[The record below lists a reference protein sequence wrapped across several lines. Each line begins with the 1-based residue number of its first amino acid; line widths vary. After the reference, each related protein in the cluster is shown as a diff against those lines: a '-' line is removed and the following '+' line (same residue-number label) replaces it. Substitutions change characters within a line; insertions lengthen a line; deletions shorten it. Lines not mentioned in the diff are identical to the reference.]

1 MPWPKYS
8 FQTRFTNTR
17 AVSGLSGETVHLARS
32 SRVYRPFFSGSGGRN
47 AGVFG
52 VTTGPDVS
60 SQLPRA
66 RIRTVRGGPDVVTS
80 TFGIVFS
87 RSVRAFVAA
96 ASASRSGF
104 SSGADVAAA
113 LGMKVATVFVARSK
127 VQKMLQEEIRKLE
140 EPEAE

>member
-1 MPWPKYS
+1 SACEPASSNDRAMPRTKYS

-60 SQLPRA
+60 SQLPRD
-66 RIRTVRGGPDVVTS
+66 RMRTVRGGPDGVTS
-80 TFGIVFS
+80 HRG
-87 RSVRAFVAA
+87 SVV
-96 ASASRSGF
+96 SV
-104 SSGADVAAA
+104 GARG
-113 LGMKVATVFVARSK
+113 L
-127 VQKMLQEEIRKLE
+127 
-140 EPEAE
+140 